1 VVSQKL
7 SWTFQP
13 IFLQSKYNRFK
24 TSQIRKSDPKCC
36 TPICILA
43 ADVTERESSGSYTV
57 EIPFFDFR
65 LHVWAV
71 EDQKRFF
78 RRLFSRQTPLVQIIE
93 RVLDGHIYRPC
104 FFPKSNG
111 YQPQAPSHHPQRYFC
126 DGVNRCGKFAAV
138 CSLEKFV

>member
-1 VVSQKL
+1 ML
-7 SWTFQP
+7 HTYLHP
-13 IFLQSKYNRFK
+13 
-24 TSQIRKSDPKCC
+24 
-36 TPICILA
+36 A

-65 LHVWAV
+65 LHVWAM

-104 FFPKSNG
+104 FFPKKQRVST
-111 YQPQAPSHHPQRYFC
+111 PSPISPSK
-126 DGVNRCGKFAAV
+126 GT
-138 CSLEKFV
+138 FVMV

>member
-1 VVSQKL
+1 ML
-7 SWTFQP
+7 HTYLHP
-13 IFLQSKYNRFK
+13 
-24 TSQIRKSDPKCC
+24 
-36 TPICILA
+36 A

-78 RRLFSRQTPLVQIIE
+78 RRLFSRQTPMVHIIE

-111 YQPQAPSHHPQRYFC
+111 YQPQAPFHHPQRYFC

>member
-1 VVSQKL
+1 ML
-7 SWTFQP
+7 HTYLHP
-13 IFLQSKYNRFK
+13 
-24 TSQIRKSDPKCC
+24 
-36 TPICILA
+36 A

-71 EDQKRFF
+71 
-78 RRLFSRQTPLVQIIE
+78 PLVQIIE

-111 YQPQAPSHHPQRYFC
+111 YQPQAPSPHPQRYFC